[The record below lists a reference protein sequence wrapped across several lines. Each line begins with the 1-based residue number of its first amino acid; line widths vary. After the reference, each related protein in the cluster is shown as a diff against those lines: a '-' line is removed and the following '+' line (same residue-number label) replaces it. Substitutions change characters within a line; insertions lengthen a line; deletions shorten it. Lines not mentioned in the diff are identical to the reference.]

1 MASQCMHTTTMY
13 CVSELTNED
22 LKSGPNEFTLK
33 CVLVNYMLLKATTKN
48 GNNRNC
54 QHIWQTM
61 LQGQTD
67 SLLNLYKCGAQITN
81 NLLKNRICVYLLKVD
96 LKVCFMEM
104 THLKHTLYCT
114 FSKIISN
121 SSHLQQ
127 ICFLYFLCCKYVLVD

>member
-54 QHIWQTM
+54 QHI
-61 LQGQTD
+61 
-67 SLLNLYKCGAQITN
+67 
-81 NLLKNRICVYLLKVD
+81 
-96 LKVCFMEM
+96 
-104 THLKHTLYCT
+104 
-114 FSKIISN
+114 
-121 SSHLQQ
+121 
-127 ICFLYFLCCKYVLVD
+127 